1 MGRISTCLRNQHGT
15 PGDVWFL
22 FFFAAS
28 ETDRIL
34 YAAGTNVLYVAACFF
49 FESVCKSQRAS
60 DYHRLRVLRER
71 ERDRVY
77 VLLIL
82 VIMLCVFL
90 SDI

>member
-1 MGRISTCLRNQHGT
+1 MELPVTCG
-15 PGDVWFL
+15 
-22 FFFAAS
+22 FFFFLLRAR
-28 ETDRIL
+28 RIESCMAQEL
-34 YAAGTNVLYVAACFF
+34 TSCMLRPVFF
-49 FESVCKSQRAS
+49 WSVCKSQRAS

-71 ERDRVY
+71 EREYVIEY